1 MTERELREIR
11 LLRVESAAVRE
22 LIRVE
27 REPRVERRLRA
38 HLAAVEARR
47 FELMAFVLEIP
58 DARVRCI
65 CLMRYAQGLPWETIA
80 RRLHYE
86 RTAPGKVVRRW
97 LARRGRA

>member
-11 LLRVESAAVRE
+11 LLRVEAAAVRE

-27 REPRVERRLRA
+27 GEPRVACVLRE
-38 HLAAVEARR
+38 HLAVVEARR
-47 FELMAFVLEIP
+47 FELMAWVLEIP

-65 CLMRYAQGLPWETIA
+65 CLMRFVDGKSWETIA

-86 RTAPGKVVRRW
+86 RTSPAKIMRRW
-97 LARRGRA
+97 LNGL